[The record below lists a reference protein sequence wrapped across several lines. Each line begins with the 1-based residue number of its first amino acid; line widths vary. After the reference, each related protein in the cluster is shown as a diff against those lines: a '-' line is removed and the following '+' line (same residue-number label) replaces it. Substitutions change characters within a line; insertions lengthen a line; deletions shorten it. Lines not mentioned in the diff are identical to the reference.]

1 MKRNFFILPGLI
13 LVSIFTF
20 VFIACSNEEQS
31 SISNNILESKE
42 ILKKYANVHN
52 SGLDYI
58 KRDAQSTQNKFTQ
71 KYLDEV
77 LEKFVISIYGKDDA
91 HKIMQETAPMVKK
104 VFNGDIPSLTRTRS
118 SISTNTAIEASNE
131 CLDKIRTHLYTFK
144 DNEIFDNKLLLE
156 DLHLIISQ
164 TYDKYV
170 QKCNSDIEKQTLAQ
184 ALGVLYGSIEYW
196 TNSKNVESWSK
207 FEMDENEDLSSEQI
221 AISKKATKKDDNKK
235 DKEKKDDTKVSKV
248 EYITVVAAADTAGS
262 FLGAAIASGP
272 AAVAASAAAALYFDV
287 E

>member
-1 MKRNFFILPGLI
+1 
-13 LVSIFTF
+13 
-20 VFIACSNEEQS
+20 
-31 SISNNILESKE
+31 
-42 ILKKYANVHN
+42 
-52 SGLDYI
+52 
-58 KRDAQSTQNKFTQ
+58 
-71 KYLDEV
+71 
-77 LEKFVISIYGKDDA
+77 
-91 HKIMQETAPMVKK
+91 MVKK

-131 CLDKIRTHLYTFK
+131 CLDKIRTHLNTFK

-207 FEMDENEDLSSEQI
+207 FEMDENEVLSSEQK
-221 AISKKATKKDDNKK
+221 AIKKDDNKK
-235 DKEKKDDTKVSKV
+235 DKEKKDDKKVSKV
-248 EYITVVAAADTAGS
+248 EYFTVVAAADTAGS
-262 FLGAAIASGP
+262 FLGAAIASAP
-272 AAVAASAAAALYFDV
+272 AAVALYFDV